1 MCSTLIGNYAVSRE
15 KRDVKVM
22 AVTSSNL
29 NRFLKIFHWQI
40 LLEIY
45 NKGFIEDPITPYMC
59 SYITL

>member
-15 KRDVKVM
+15 KTDVKVM

-29 NRFLKIFHWQI
+29 NRFKKIFHWQI

-45 NKGFIEDPITPYMC
+45 NKGFIEDAITPYMC

>member
-29 NRFLKIFHWQI
+29 NRFLKIFYWQI

-45 NKGFIEDPITPYMC
+45 NKGFIEDPTTPYMC